1 MSHEYISLRAFAFGI
16 ANAICKGIL
25 ALMHQTSPTSNL
37 QTPIIAKKFAIVL
50 QCNSTFKI
58 VL

>member
-25 ALMHQTSPTSNL
+25 ALMHQTSPALELGNTNYC
-37 QTPIIAKKFAIVL
+37 KKI
-50 QCNSTFKI
+50 CNSATVQFY
-58 VL
+58 L